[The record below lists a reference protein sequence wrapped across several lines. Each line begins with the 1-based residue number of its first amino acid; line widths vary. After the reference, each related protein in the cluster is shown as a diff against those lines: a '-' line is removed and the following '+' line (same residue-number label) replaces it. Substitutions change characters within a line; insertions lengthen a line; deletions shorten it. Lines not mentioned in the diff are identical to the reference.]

1 MKLLI
6 KLAWRNIWRNKRR
19 SLLTLA
25 AIVFASLAAI
35 AMRGIQLGTFS
46 LNIKN
51 AVELFSGYIQIQDK
65 GYLENPTLNASFKVN
80 DKMVSALKSTPGVLS
95 YSPRIYA
102 DGLICFKNNSSGVSI
117 MGIQPGM
124 EKNVTT
130 FQQNIDRGKF
140 FESDSTNEIV
150 LGSKLMDNLNA
161 KIGDEVILLS
171 QGYDGTLGNQK
182 FKITGTVKIG
192 ARELESAVT
201 FMGLKTSQSLL
212 GMGPRISVIA
222 IKAED
227 IEQLKG
233 IKDSLTRNVNNPDL
247 SVLLWN
253 EVSPEMQQQINL
265 SNIRGIL
272 FNGILIVIVA
282 FGILNT
288 VLMSV
293 TERFKEF
300 GVVLSIGMPQLKLTY
315 IIYIETFFITIIG
328 LLLGNI
334 IGFAVNY
341 YFVIHPIVFGGE
353 LKKLYEMYHYL
364 PLAQSSVQFSIF
376 LNVSLSI
383 IIISLLACVYPAYKV
398 YKLEPLKGIRHT

>member
-117 MGIQPGM
+117 MGIQPGL

-233 IKDSLTRNVNNPDL
+233 IKDSLIRNVNNPDL

>member
-1 MKLLI
+1 VKLLI

>member
-117 MGIQPGM
+117 MGIQPGL

-140 FESDSTNEIV
+140 FELDSTNEIV

-227 IEQLKG
+227 IERLKG
-233 IKDSLTRNVNNPDL
+233 IKDSLTRNVNNPNL

>member
-117 MGIQPGM
+117 MGIQPGL

-227 IEQLKG
+227 IERLKG
-233 IKDSLTRNVNNPDL
+233 IKNSLTRNVNNPNL

>member
-1 MKLLI
+1 VKLLI

-117 MGIQPGM
+117 MGIQPGL

-233 IKDSLTRNVNNPDL
+233 IKDSLTRNVNNPNL

>member
-117 MGIQPGM
+117 MGIQPGL

-227 IEQLKG
+227 IERLKG
-233 IKDSLTRNVNNPDL
+233 IKDSLTRNVNNPNL

>member
-1 MKLLI
+1 
-6 KLAWRNIWRNKRR
+6 
-19 SLLTLA
+19 
-25 AIVFASLAAI
+25 
-35 AMRGIQLGTFS
+35 
-46 LNIKN
+46 
-51 AVELFSGYIQIQDK
+51 
-65 GYLENPTLNASFKVN
+65 
-80 DKMVSALKSTPGVLS
+80 
-95 YSPRIYA
+95 
-102 DGLICFKNNSSGVSI
+102 
-117 MGIQPGM
+117 
-124 EKNVTT
+124 
-130 FQQNIDRGKF
+130 
-140 FESDSTNEIV
+140 
-150 LGSKLMDNLNA
+150 MDNLNA

-192 ARELESAVT
+192 ARELESTVT

-227 IEQLKG
+227 IERLKG
-233 IKDSLTRNVNNPDL
+233 IKDSLTRNVNNPNL